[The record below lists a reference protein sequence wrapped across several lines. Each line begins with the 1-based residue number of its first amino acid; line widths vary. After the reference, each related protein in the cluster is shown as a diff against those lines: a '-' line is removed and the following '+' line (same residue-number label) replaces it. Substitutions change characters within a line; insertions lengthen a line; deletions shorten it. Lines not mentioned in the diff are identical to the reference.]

1 MLTKQLR
8 LTLCSTLGCLLA
20 AAAPGLA
27 PRAAAQEVPVAVNHT
42 ALYVH
47 DLAKSEA
54 FYRDVMNLAEIPE
67 PFKDGKHIWFR
78 TGAHSQLHII
88 QGAAKVEPH
97 DINSHLAFRVKDL
110 KAFMA
115 RLDQAH
121 VRYGTWQGEQ
131 KLTTVRPDGIKQ
143 VYFQDP
149 DNFWL
154 EVNDDKF

>member
-1 MLTKQLR
+1 
-8 LTLCSTLGCLLA
+8 
-20 AAAPGLA
+20 
-27 PRAAAQEVPVAVNHT
+27 
-42 ALYVH
+42 
-47 DLAKSEA
+47 
-54 FYRDVMNLAEIPE
+54 
-67 PFKDGKHIWFR
+67 
-78 TGAHSQLHII
+78 
-88 QGAAKVEPH
+88 
-97 DINSHLAFRVKDL
+97 
-110 KAFMA
+110 MA